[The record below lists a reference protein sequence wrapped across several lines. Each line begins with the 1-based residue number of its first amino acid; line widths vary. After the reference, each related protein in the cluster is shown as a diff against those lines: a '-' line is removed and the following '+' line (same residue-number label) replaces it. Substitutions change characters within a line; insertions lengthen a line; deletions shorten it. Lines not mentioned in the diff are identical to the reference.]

1 MMPDPPRPTSHL
13 TNVPIFPGP
22 GTQAEVLVITFW
34 EKKKKEAVTPSS
46 LVHLSSSD
54 ANATALGSRKQM
66 EPRPSSDQKKKKQGR
81 QSEASVCV
89 SRSLRLFQV
98 SWQKGRKPFLKGIK
112 VSGPA
117 SANLRRAS
125 DQEIGGRGTGRE
137 DTLASFLRPL
147 PAPVFGDQVSYTR
160 GFWSCII
167 RCSAADERKLQRDAL
182 THRTPQS
189 LTWMPSRPHPHNCHC
204 VSVSAEHARHTK
216 THAPQTP
223 SAALR
228 GLRWTP
234 GGGAAAVR

>member
-1 MMPDPPRPTSHL
+1 
-13 TNVPIFPGP
+13 
-22 GTQAEVLVITFW
+22 
-34 EKKKKEAVTPSS
+34 
-46 LVHLSSSD
+46 
-54 ANATALGSRKQM
+54 M
-66 EPRPSSDQKKKKQGR
+66 EPRPSSDQKKKSKEGSR
-81 QSEASVCV
+81 KPPSASATLCAF
-89 SRSLRLFQV
+89 SRSAGKKAGNLSLKELRSAALLPPT
-98 SWQKGRKPFLKGIK
+98 SGEHRIK
-112 VSGPA
+112 RSGA
-117 SANLRRAS
+117 GG
-125 DQEIGGRGTGRE
+125 GGRGTGRE

-189 LTWMPSRPHPHNCHC
+189 LTWMPSRPHPHDCHC